1 MCVFEYTLGIVPEI
15 AIPHNSS
22 RIDIEIIL
30 GEGFM
35 NNQQQGDYQ
44 VNSVSGQKRYA
55 GSHIAEIEG
64 EVVEESLA
72 SLTAEEPHE
81 VPITLQAEQ
90 GNIAYELLLLQQRL
104 AAYEQLHIEEM
115 AELRQEIERLRRAF
129 LQETNSHL
137 RAISPVRGRKV
148 QGTKQDAV

>member
-1 MCVFEYTLGIVPEI
+1 MCVFEYTVGIVPEI

-30 GEGFM
+30 GEDFM

-44 VNSVSGQKRYA
+44 VNSISGQKRYA

-64 EVVEESLA
+64 EVVEESHA
-72 SLTAEEPHE
+72 SLPVEEPHE
-81 VPITLQAEQ
+81 ALITLQAEQ

-137 RAISPVRGRKV
+137 RAMSPVRGQKV

>member
-1 MCVFEYTLGIVPEI
+1 MFEYTVGIVPEI

-22 RIDIEIIL
+22 RIAIEIIL
-30 GEGFM
+30 GEDFM
-35 NNQQQGDYQ
+35 NNQQQGDYE

-64 EVVEESLA
+64 EVVEESPT
-72 SLTAEEPHE
+72 SLPAEEPHE

-137 RAISPVRGRKV
+137 RAVSPVQRKA
-148 QGTKQDAV
+148 QQRP

>member
-1 MCVFEYTLGIVPEI
+1 MCVFEYTVGIVPEI

-30 GEGFM
+30 GEDFM
-35 NNQQQGDYQ
+35 NNQQQGDYE

-64 EVVEESLA
+64 EVVEESHA
-72 SLTAEEPHE
+72 SLPAEEPHE
-81 VPITLQAEQ
+81 VPIRLQAEQ

-115 AELRQEIERLRRAF
+115 AELRQEIERLRRVF

-137 RAISPVRGRKV
+137 RVISPVRGRKV